1 MLDKFKQNITFNDS
15 IEIEVRTEKICYYQN
30 NYCISTVKRSN
41 LVSSFMNVFVQAEVF
56 MNDFEEEKKF
66 ERQIAELKQEI
77 AEQKGMVNTQKIQI
91 AQMTAEMKSK
101 SQTSKEVIRGMK
113 EKVEE
118 QSRDIVYYKKKA
130 NKIPQLDSE
139 LQKYKKVL
147 KDVNSKLDQKVME
160 LSELNKEAIKLKDQ
174 VCLLLNV
181 N

>member
-1 MLDKFKQNITFNDS
+1 
-15 IEIEVRTEKICYYQN
+15 
-30 NYCISTVKRSN
+30 
-41 LVSSFMNVFVQAEVF
+41 

-91 AQMTAEMKSK
+91 AQITAETKSK
-101 SQTSKEVIRGMK
+101 SQTSKELMRGMM

-118 QSRDIVYYKKKA
+118 QSRDIDYYKKKTS
-130 NKIPQLDSE
+130 KIPQLDSE

-147 KDVNSKLDQKVME
+147 KDVTSKLDQKV
-160 LSELNKEAIKLKDQ
+160 KESIKLKDQ

-181 N
+181 NLTFLLSFL